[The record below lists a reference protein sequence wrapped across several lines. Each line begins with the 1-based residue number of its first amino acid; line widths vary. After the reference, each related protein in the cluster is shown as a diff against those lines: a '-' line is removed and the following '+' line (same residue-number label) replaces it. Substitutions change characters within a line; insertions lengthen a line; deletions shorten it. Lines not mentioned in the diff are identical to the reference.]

1 MWFFAWILG
10 LTLACAFAVSTGYL
24 LDNPKKG

>member
-10 LTLACAFAVSTGYL
+10 LALASAFAAATGYL